1 MKRTAILFIVFMML
15 GTCVFAESG
24 NDMIF
29 KPSGGGKYI
38 YCNNPEE
45 LKRNDLA
52 DDGENPSYLM
62 SNENLQP
69 DSYRLYMT
77 HFNRVSKTDSAGNTY
92 PGEDVYFDAV
102 FTAKSDCRITLR
114 RTAFEIPADI
124 TEYLY
129 CETIKTE
136 DTWSGLYACADLIGK
151 PIYTLHT
158 DKVFAPKNAVS
169 HEISLAKGER
179 FFLSDYIEN
188 YAAVPYPKHVLMAA
202 DFDLKSGS
210 MDVNLFAAKTR
221 TEGSD
226 GAEYPDID
234 FENCGF
240 GVYKRDR
247 TYKGIADS
255 LPEVTAELEYTLD
268 DTLTDGSSLPV
279 TVYNQY
285 YPKGTTVTTW
295 TGNLNPQDD
304 IYARHLV
311 AENDVLPLY
320 YKDKSKLDYYGENVS
335 EKNKSDTWIFDTLH
349 SDTTDYD
356 GDVTGFS
363 AEEYMPNYE
372 LKTDTDNIGRACS
385 LGNYGVVVGYKL
397 KVTNNGNSDRYFDYH
412 VSTAANIIVEVTDKD
427 GNDLQPVISK
437 GQTNEQTDEIM
448 ASVLLPAGET
458 TEFCIKMTL
467 PVQNY
472 GGQRQSFKI
481 SSTKTEPDF
490 TESYMVKPQLYPQNP
505 IDEYG
510 IEKLLENSDE
520 KTKLI
525 FDGCLTDYDIIKTD
539 SGYAAYNKSVSSSPY
554 RYGYYWSITGRLF
567 LLDSGFNIEKAL
579 YLGSQPIEMTYAGG
593 KLYVKTIANGSFAID
608 SDGNQTPFDGYILP
622 RETAEG
628 FVCARDG
635 KLQYSADGEKYYNIS
650 FQSFVPPFADIAG
663 TDGEKRFYF
672 AANDIMGAS
681 ADGVYWVTAP
691 VDMQNLLSLEIPKNS
706 VKVRIN
712 DEIAAFDTL
721 PVISGGATL
730 VPIRYIFEKLG
741 MQLIYTD
748 GKIIAVGT
756 NGLIEMEI
764 GSNSAKVN
772 GNSVQLDVPPEI
784 IDGRTY
790 VPLRFLSEKLGMKVS
805 WNGDKR
811 FAEIDGK
818 ISKPM
823 ADIELGGSISVKIL
837 KNTEPEKEEIPS
849 AENDSHEDNSD
860 NAAGENSGTSA
871 ENPENNNAEN
881 MQNAAPEK
889 NEGAAEN
896 PQNETDSNSKITEK

>member
-1 MKRTAILFIVFMML
+1 MKKTAILLIAFMML

-29 KPSGGGKYI
+29 KSAGSGKYI

-45 LKRNDLA
+45 LKRDDLA

-62 SNENLQP
+62 SNENLTP
-69 DSYRLYMT
+69 DSYRLYVT
-77 HFNRVSKTDSAGNTY
+77 HFNRVSKTDGSGNTY

-102 FTAKSDCRITLR
+102 FTAKSDCLITLR
-114 RTAFEIPADI
+114 KTAFEIPADI
-124 TEYLY
+124 TEYLD

-158 DKVFAPKNAVS
+158 DKVFAPKNTAAR
-169 HEISLAKGER
+169 EISLSKGER

-210 MDVNLFAAKTR
+210 ADVNIFAAKTR
-221 TEGSD
+221 TEGQD
-226 GAEYPDID
+226 GAEYPNID

-247 TYKGIADS
+247 TYKGVADS

-268 DTLTDGSSLPV
+268 DTLPDGSALPV

-285 YPKGTTVTTW
+285 YPKGTSVTSW

-304 IYARHLV
+304 IYARQLV

-335 EKNKSDTWIFDTLH
+335 KKDKSDTWIFDTVH
-349 SDTTDYD
+349 SDTAGYD

-363 AEEYMPNYE
+363 AEEYEPNYE
-372 LKTDTDNIGRACS
+372 LKTDVDNIGRACS
-385 LGNYGVVVGYKL
+385 LGNYGVAVGYRL
-397 KVTNNGNSDRYFDYH
+397 KVTNSGSADRYFDYH
-412 VSTAANIIVEVTDKD
+412 VTTAANIIVEVTDKD

-481 SSTKTEPDF
+481 SSKKTEPAF
-490 TESYMVKPQLYPQNP
+490 AGSIMVKPQLYPQTP
-505 IDEYG
+505 IDDYG

-520 KTKLI
+520 KTKLV
-525 FDGCLTDYDIIKTD
+525 FDGCLTDYDIVKTD
-539 SGYAAYNKSVSSSPY
+539 TGFAAYNKSVSSSPY
-554 RYGYYWSITGRLF
+554 RYGYYWGITGRLF
-567 LLDSGFNIEKAL
+567 LLSSEFNIEKEL

-608 SDGNQTPFDGYILP
+608 SDGNQSAFDGYILP
-622 RETAEG
+622 RETEGG
-628 FVCARDG
+628 FVCARGG
-635 KLQYSADGEKYYNIS
+635 KLQYSADGDKYYNIS
-650 FQSFVPPFADIAG
+650 FQSFIPPFADIAG
-663 TDGEKRFYF
+663 IGGDRRFYF
-672 AANDIMGAS
+672 AANDTMGAS

-721 PVISGGATL
+721 PVIRNGATL
-730 VPIRYIFEKLG
+730 VPIRYILEKLG
-741 MQLIYTD
+741 MQMIYKD
-748 GKIIAVGT
+748 GKIIAAGT

-764 GSNSAKVN
+764 GSNFAVVN
-772 GNSVQLDVPPEI
+772 SESVQLDVPPEI

-790 VPLRFLSEKLGMKVS
+790 VPLRFLSEKLGMEVA

-811 FAEIDGK
+811 FAGIDGK
-818 ISKPM
+818 VGKPI
-823 ADIELGGSISVKIL
+823 ADIELGGSISAKVL
-837 KNTEPEKEEIPS
+837 KSTEPIKEEIPS
-849 AENDSHEDNSD
+849 ADNNTHEEISKNTEVENFETH
-860 NAAGENSGTSA
+860 G
-871 ENPENNNAEN
+871 ENPENNDAEN
-881 MQNAAPEK
+881 AQNK
-889 NEGAAEN
+889 
-896 PQNETDSNSKITEK
+896 TDNALKK